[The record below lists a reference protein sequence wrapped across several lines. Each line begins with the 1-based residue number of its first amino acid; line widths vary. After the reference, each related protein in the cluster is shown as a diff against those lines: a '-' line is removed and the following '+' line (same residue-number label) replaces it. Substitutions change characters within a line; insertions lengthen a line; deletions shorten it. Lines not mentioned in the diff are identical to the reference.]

1 MWTLKRNDT
10 NEHTYKTERDLKNE
24 LMVARRKDWG
34 RDSQEVWDGHV
45 HTVVFKM
52 DNQQGPTVQHM
63 KLKCFVAA
71 WKRGEFGGAWIHV
84 YVWLSSFAVRLK
96 PSQHC

>member
-34 RDSQEVWDGHV
+34 RDS
-45 HTVVFKM
+45 
-52 DNQQGPTVQHM
+52 
-63 KLKCFVAA
+63 
-71 WKRGEFGGAWIHV
+71 
-84 YVWLSSFAVRLK
+84 
-96 PSQHC
+96 